1 LYILLFLLQI
11 KEIAVAENKKLRDLW
26 NKQIAAKEQEY
37 AKVSSD
43 LEEATTQDNQD
54 KFFKK
59 AERIA
64 REIDELHKKLSD
76 LDKNSLISNVRYTN
90 IEKSF
95 QKIDFAEARKI
106 VQSIK
111 IQFADTSGA
120 ILLFLQRSTKQKGD
134 YCIKEVLD
142 LIVDER
148 KIGDNIIGDFRP
160 YPVDLGSQISEF
172 YQSEFSKRL
181 ASHLGDDSDSNLPS
195 IIKKLC
201 SSLRGGS
208 IVFIEIKNW
217 DNVIDPKSFLNWFM
231 DSFWQPLV
239 DELDLVFLEYSKIRL
254 IVALIAKSNV
264 SSVCS
269 DLSDC
274 FCTMDAF
281 DKRKIIEIPLLDWT
295 TKDIQNWL
303 INFKGLSNPI
313 SRQKADEIYRES
325 EGTPSVI
332 CSILDKEFKV

>member
-1 LYILLFLLQI
+1 
-11 KEIAVAENKKLRDLW
+11 
-26 NKQIAAKEQEY
+26 
-37 AKVSSD
+37 
-43 LEEATTQDNQD
+43 
-54 KFFKK
+54 
-59 AERIA
+59 
-64 REIDELHKKLSD
+64 
-76 LDKNSLISNVRYTN
+76 
-90 IEKSF
+90 
-95 QKIDFAEARKI
+95 
-106 VQSIK
+106 
-111 IQFADTSGA
+111 
-120 ILLFLQRSTKQKGD
+120 
-134 YCIKEVLD
+134 VLD

-181 ASHLGDDSDSNLPS
+181 ASHLGDDSDSNLPT
-195 IIKKLC
+195 IIKTLC

-239 DELDLVFLEYSKIRL
+239 DELDPVFLEYSKIRL

-313 SRQKADEIYRES
+313 SQQKAYEIYRES

-332 CSILDKEFKV
+332 CSILDKEFK